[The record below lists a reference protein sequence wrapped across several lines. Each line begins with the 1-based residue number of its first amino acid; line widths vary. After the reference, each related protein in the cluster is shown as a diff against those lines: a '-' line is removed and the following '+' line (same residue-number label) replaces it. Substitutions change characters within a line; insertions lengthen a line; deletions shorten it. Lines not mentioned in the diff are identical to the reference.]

1 MKKLLKKLFYE
12 RVGRCYDQTV
22 RSGKR
27 KQKRKCPVK
36 RGYLYIAM
44 TTLLFS
50 SMEIALKF
58 VAGQFNPVQL
68 TFSRFLTGG
77 LVLLPLAVHTLKK
90 RGTDLNAKALAS
102 FALLGFLGIAVS
114 MTFYQLSVTRIQ
126 ASVVA
131 VLFSINPLFVTLFAW
146 LFLRESI
153 SKQQIAGLCLDLMG
167 IVAIIN
173 PLHLELDIWGVVFVL
188 TATLL
193 FSLYGVG
200 GKRQCARFGGVVVT
214 CFSFLF
220 GAAEMLLLS
229 ALTHI
234 PAVAAYF
241 TGIGLPLFA
250 SIPFFT
256 GYTLSS
262 LPVILYVYVGVT
274 GIGFTCYF
282 LAMETTSAQ
291 KASLVFFFKPVL
303 APILAFLILRE
314 EIPGNVLLGI
324 GLILCGSIAS
334 LLPGL
339 LAARKHA
346 GAQS

>member
-1 MKKLLKKLFYE
+1 M
-12 RVGRCYDQTV
+12 
-22 RSGKR
+22 
-27 KQKRKCPVK
+27 K

-90 RGTDLNAKALAS
+90 RGTNLNAKALAS

-153 SKQQIAGLCLDLMG
+153 SKQQIAGLCLDVAG

-173 PLHLELDIWGVVFVL
+173 PFHLELDVWGVVFVL

-200 GKRQCARFGGVVVT
+200 GKRLCARFGGVVVT

-234 PAVAAYF
+234 PVVAAYF

-282 LAMETTSAQ
+282 LAMEVTSAQ

-314 EIPGNVLLGI
+314 EIPGNELFGI
-324 GLILCGSIAS
+324 GLILCGSLAS

-339 LAARKHA
+339 LAARRRA
-346 GAQS
+346 GTES